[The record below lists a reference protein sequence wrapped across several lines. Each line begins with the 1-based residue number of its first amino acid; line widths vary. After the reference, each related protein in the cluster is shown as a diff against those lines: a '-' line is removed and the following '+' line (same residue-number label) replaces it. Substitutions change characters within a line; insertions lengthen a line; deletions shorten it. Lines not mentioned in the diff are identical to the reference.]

1 MTQIRG
7 LQAQLADAR
16 QKQKEQA
23 ADKAALQARLQAAN
37 DKSAAQDA
45 EKGKLQAS
53 GALLF
58 SLCCPYTMDCTASV
72 PSLQNIPARVAL
84 VVTKRRYYTFRRQV
98 NQKPSIIP
106 GCSSLVV
113 M

>member
-1 MTQIRG
+1 MMQIRG

-16 QKQKEQA
+16 QEQKEQA

-53 GALLF
+53 A
-58 SLCCPYTMDCTASV
+58 
-72 PSLQNIPARVAL
+72 
-84 VVTKRRYYTFRRQV
+84 
-98 NQKPSIIP
+98 
-106 GCSSLVV
+106 
-113 M
+113 

>member
-1 MTQIRG
+1 MQIRG

-16 QKQKEQA
+16 QEQKEQA

-53 GALLF
+53 GLLLF
-58 SLCCPYTMDCTASV
+58 
-72 PSLQNIPARVAL
+72 PAMLLMHNALHCFWSFLLNVSAHVAL
-84 VVTKRRYYTFRRQV
+84 VLKKKTGPHLLASVQTTGC
-98 NQKPSIIP
+98 PS
-106 GCSSLVV
+106 LRV